1 MAYKIDKLENMSL
14 NMTFNMKFYIEFNLE
29 SFVDAN
35 FKPSIKLPTSII
47 PIL

>member
-14 NMTFNMKFYIEFNLE
+14 CMTFNMKFYVEFNLE
-29 SFVDAN
+29 SIVDVN
-35 FKPSIKLPTSII
+35 FKPSIKLPTLII